1 MLTHVIGTAGHVDHG
16 KSTLVTAL
24 TGINPDRLKEEQAR
38 EMTIELGFAWCEL
51 PSGEEVGIVDVPGH
65 RDFIENMLAG
75 IGGIDAVLFVI
86 AADEGIMPQTREH
99 LAIVDLLRVPRGI
112 IVLTKTDLVQD
123 PDWLALMEDEI
134 CTAMQGTVLADAP
147 LVRVSARNGIGIVEL
162 KQVLA
167 NTLAD
172 TPQRM
177 DIGAPRLPADRV
189 FSMPGFGT
197 IVTGTLSNGTF
208 HTGDEIELLPS
219 GLTCRIRGLQNHKHK
234 VDAAHPGQRLAINLG
249 GVALEDVHRGDVV
262 TKPGTYHPSRRL
274 DVQFELLP
282 DVLNPLKHRD
292 AVKFFIGSSEVQ
304 GSIRLLGVEELLP
317 GRQAFLQI
325 ELAGPVVTQKG
336 DRFILRRPSPGETLG
351 GGTVIE
357 VHATRRY
364 KRFSTDVID
373 SLEKKIS
380 GSSAERLLAIIQAES
395 PVLVEDIYKRS
406 TLDAEETRK
415 ELIQLLEQGTVH
427 LVAISENEKLNY
439 LLADTYLVT
448 VIEQVNTVLAKY
460 HVANPL
466 RSGMPR
472 EELRSKLKQTPKL
485 FVFLIEELIG
495 QGVIAGS
502 SQVVWQSG
510 FEVRLNPVQ
519 QKAATGLLGL
529 FKDNRFTPPSVKECQ
544 DFGGFALYHVMIEK
558 GDLVQVNDDIVF
570 DGKTYQF
577 LRDDVIR
584 HIQDNGSITVA
595 DFRDKYQTTRKYA
608 LAMLEH
614 FDAINITKRDG
625 DLRRLARGIKSS

>member
-51 PSGEEVGIVDVPGH
+51 PTGEEVGIVDVPGH

-99 LAIVDLLRVPRGI
+99 LAIVDLLRIPRGI

-123 PDWLALMEDEI
+123 LDWLTMIEEDI
-134 CTAMQGTVLADAP
+134 RAGMQGTVLADAP
-147 LVRVSARNGIGIVEL
+147 LVRVSARNGVGIDGL

-167 NTLAD
+167 NILAD

-197 IVTGTLSNGTF
+197 IVTGTLSNGSF
-208 HTGDEIELLPS
+208 HTGEEIELLPS
-219 GLTCRIRGLQNHKHK
+219 GLHCRIRGLQNHKHK
-234 VDAAHPGQRLAINLG
+234 IEAAQPGQRLAINLS
-249 GVALEDVHRGDVV
+249 GVALEDVHRGDVI

-274 DVQFELLP
+274 DVRFELLP
-282 DVLNPLKHRD
+282 DVAYPLKHRD
-292 AVKFFIGSSEVQ
+292 AVKFFIGSSEIQ

-325 ELAGPVVTQKG
+325 ELEGPVVTQKG

-357 VHATRRY
+357 VHAARRY

-373 SLEKKIS
+373 SLEKKLS
-380 GSSAERLLAIIQAES
+380 GSSADRLLAIIQAES

-406 TLDAEETRK
+406 TSDAEETKRD
-415 ELIQLLEQGTVH
+415 LVQLLSEGTVH
-427 LVAISENEKLNY
+427 LAVTSENEKLNY
-439 LLADTYLVT
+439 LLADTYLKI
-448 VIEQVNTVLAKY
+448 VITQVNSVLAKY
-460 HVANPL
+460 HAANPL

-472 EELRSKLKQTPKL
+472 EELRSKIKQTPK
-485 FVFLIEELIG
+485 VFTYLIDKLIQ
-495 QGVIAGS
+495 QGVISGS

-510 FEVRLNPVQ
+510 FEVRLNPIQ
-519 QKAATGLLGL
+519 QKAATELLGL
-529 FKDNRFTPPSVKECQ
+529 FKDNKFTPPSVKECQ
-544 DFGGFALYHVMIEK
+544 EFGGFALYQVLIQK
-558 GDLVQVNDDIVF
+558 GDLVQITEDIVF

-577 LRDDVIR
+577 LKSEVIR
-584 HIQDNGSITVA
+584 HIEVNGSITVA

-608 LAMLEH
+608 LAVLEH
-614 FDAINITKRDG
+614 FDAINITKREG
-625 DLRRLARGIKSS
+625 DFRRLARGIKSS